1 MANSKINKHRIEG
14 LPGIYIWGDP
24 DKLDLYFKSGKLV
37 SVENVQPA
45 MVNVTVP
52 GRTRHRYPGDPL
64 PVTQRGHTRKM
75 AGAGDA
81 RRVALPGRPFQL
93 ELRSTPDG
101 VLPVKYE
108 RRQFGFE
115 GNFTQFRVNRKD
127 YLEGNVVLRSPTGRA
142 WDPAP
147 TTVIP

>member
-14 LPGIYIWGDP
+14 LPGVYIWGDP
-24 DKLDLYFKSGKLV
+24 DKLNFYFKSGKLV

-52 GRTRHRYPGDPL
+52 GRVRHRYPGDPS
-64 PVTQRGHTRKM
+64 PVSQRGHTRKM

-93 ELRSTPDG
+93 EVPRISDSGLPLGHERS
-101 VLPVKYE
+101 
-108 RRQFGFE
+108 QFSFE

-127 YLEGNVVLRSPTGRA
+127 YLEDGVILRSPTGRA